1 MVIVQKYG
9 GTSLSG
15 EKGLRRVAER
25 IRSAAKQG
33 RVIAVVSARGHLTD
47 RLSDSVSRGN
57 TVELNRERDACLA
70 AGEQI
75 AAAQLAALLC
85 SMETP
90 AVSLT
95 GWQAG
100 IRTDGKYGDAEIQ
113 EIRPERIYKEF
124 SEGKNVIVAGFQGI
138 NADGNV
144 TTLGRGGSDT
154 TAAALAAVF
163 GVKICQIF
171 TDVDGVYDRDP
182 HLWPDA
188 EKFSYLTYSQ
198 MKELIAR
205 KARVL
210 HSRCVETAEKYGII
224 LEVCSAEGNEPGT
237 RIGP

>member
-15 EKGLRRVAER
+15 DRRLRQAADR
-25 IRSAAKQG
+25 IRRAAEQG
-33 RVIAVVSARGHLTD
+33 QVIAVVSARGHLTD
-47 RLSDSVSRGN
+47 RLSESVPSDG
-57 TVELNRERDACLA
+57 TEKVNRERDACLA

-85 SMETP
+85 TMGVP

-100 IRTDGKYGDAEIQ
+100 IQTDSRYGDARIQ
-113 EIRPERIYKEF
+113 KIRTDRIRREL
-124 SEGKNVIVAGFQGI
+124 SAGKTVIAAGFQG
-138 NADGNV
+138 ADENGNL

-154 TAAALAAVF
+154 TAAALAAAF
-163 GVKICQIF
+163 GVKTCQIF

-182 HLWPDA
+182 HIWPDA
-188 EKFSYLTYSQ
+188 EKFSYLTYGQ
-198 MKELIAR
+198 MKELIAG

-210 HSRCVETAEKYGII
+210 HVRCVETAEKYGII
-224 LEVCSAEGNEPGT
+224 LEVCSADGEVPGT